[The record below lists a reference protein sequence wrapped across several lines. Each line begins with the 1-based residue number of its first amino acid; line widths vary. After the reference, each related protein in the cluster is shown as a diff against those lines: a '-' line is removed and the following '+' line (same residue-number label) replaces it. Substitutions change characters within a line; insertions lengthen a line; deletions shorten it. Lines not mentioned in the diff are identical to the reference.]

1 MKMENNFVQNGYND
15 HTENE
20 KILLLPESINTD
32 SLKLVEKEVMNTT
45 LEKKVENLGSDVA
58 QIKMDVAVIKSNYA
72 TKADIESINSLTH
85 KEISSMRGNI
95 LPLQSNM
102 GSVSSNIST
111 LQSDMVAVRS
121 DISTLQKDMVAVR
134 SDISTLQK
142 GMVAVRS
149 DISTLQKDMVAV
161 RSDISTLQS
170 DMVAVRSD
178 ISSIRKDISS
188 IHQKISTVSEDL
200 SNKIVAQTKWMVTMM
215 FGFSGVIIAAMRFM
229 I

>member
-15 HTENE
+15 HTESD

-45 LEKKVENLGSDVA
+45 LEKRVENLGSDVA

-102 GSVSSNIST
+102 GSVSSTIST

-142 GMVAVRS
+142 
-149 DISTLQKDMVAV
+149 
-161 RSDISTLQS
+161 